1 MAKRGFTTQLI
12 HADRQLNSPEFG
24 GAHSS
29 TTQSVLFEYQDAQ
42 ELVDVFQGKKLGH
55 VYSRSSSGSVS
66 ALQNMLN
73 HMESGVGALC
83 FATGMAAIASTLM
96 ALLRGGDHIIVS
108 QFLFGNT
115 RSLMQTLEDFGVR
128 ISYVDVTDIRNV
140 VDAYAPDTKMV
151 FCETIANP
159 VTQVSDCEA
168 IGKFCAENKLLF
180 VLDNTMTPAY
190 LFDAKNV
197 KASLLVSSLTKY
209 IGGHGNVLGGSV
221 VDTGLFDWRNF
232 DNIHAAYKGADDS
245 QWGLTQIKKRGLR
258 DIGATLAP
266 DSASRL
272 SVGMET
278 LALRLNKACEN
289 ALQLATW
296 LNSHSQVKQVFYPG
310 LAEHPQH
317 FIARQLFSSFG
328 AILSLELADHIDP
341 VAFLNELNLVLS
353 ATHLGDTRTL
363 ALPVAST
370 IFYENGPEARAAM
383 GISDTMIRFSI
394 GIEDIDDLIADFTQ
408 AFNQLGK

>member
-73 HMESGVGALC
+73 HMEGGVGALC
-83 FATGMAAIASTLM
+83 FATGMAAIASALM
-96 ALLRGGDHIIVS
+96 ALLRAGDHIIVS
-108 QFLFGNT
+108 SYLFGNT
-115 RSLMQTLEDFGVR
+115 RSLMQTLEDFGVS
-128 ISYVDVTDIRNV
+128 ISYVDVTDVANV
-140 VDAYAPDTKMV
+140 AAARTQKTKMV

-168 IGKFCAENKLLF
+168 IGDFCAKHQVLF

-190 LFDAKNV
+190 LFDAHSV
-197 KASLLVSSLTKY
+197 KASILVSSLTKY
-209 IGGHGNVLGGSV
+209 IGGHGNVLGGAV
-221 VDTGLFDWRNF
+221 VDTGLYDWRNF
-232 DNIHAAYKGADDS
+232 DNIHANYRGADIA

-278 LALRLNKACEN
+278 LAMRLDKACAN
-289 ALQLATW
+289 AMQLATY
-296 LNSHSQVKQVFYPG
+296 LNAHEQVEQVFYPG
-310 LAEHPQH
+310 LIDHPQH
-317 FIARQLFSSFG
+317 DTAGLLFKSFG
-328 AILSLELADHIDP
+328 AILSIELAEHIDP
-341 VAFLNELNLVLS
+341 IAYLNQLKLVLS

-370 IFYENGPEARAAM
+370 IFYENGPKARVSM
-383 GISDTMIRFSI
+383 GISDGMIRISA
-394 GIEDIDDLIADFTQ
+394 GVEDIEDLIRDFRQ
-408 AFNQLGK
+408 AFTALG